1 MDYDKQPINVD
12 EQVALLQNRGLVIED
27 IATAKLQ
34 LRNISYFRIA
44 SYLRY
49 MEEDRQFHHYK
60 LGSTFEQAIDL
71 YLFDKELRQLIF
83 KAIQDIEIS
92 LRTKMI
98 QIFSM
103 EHGAFWF
110 MDASLFKNA
119 DFYEGCLDN
128 IKKEVS
134 RSNEDFIKEHSE
146 KYTFP
151 SLPPVW
157 KTLEVVFVWYAFQ
170 IILSVQGQSSQK
182 ASGKRVWTTSI
193 HLLGKLDKVYNRA
206 SQLLCSPCPYME

>member
-1 MDYDKQPINVD
+1 MDYDKQPINVE

-34 LRNISYFRIA
+34 LLNISYFRIA

-98 QIFSM
+98 QVFSM

-134 RSNEDFIKEHSE
+134 RSMKISSRSIPRN
-146 KYTFP
+146 
-151 SLPPVW
+151 
-157 KTLEVVFVWYAFQ
+157 
-170 IILSVQGQSSQK
+170 ILF
-182 ASGKRVWTTSI
+182 
-193 HLLGKLDKVYNRA
+193 LL
-206 SQLLCSPCPYME
+206 SLLCGKHWRSFRLVRFPNYFVYSRTIVSKSKWQESLGFLNTLTWKVG